1 MKRYLTVG
9 LVLAALIG
17 AGAVFAVTRDEP
29 SGSLPWVRADG
40 TIDISKAPEEFAV
53 AGPDGKEVV
62 CANGRTLKVRK
73 DLLLG
78 PPTKTPDE
86 LRAQPPAAP
95 GKDLVWRC
103 GHGRNPHLNPVL
115 VPRSQDPLG
124 AEGG

>member
-1 MKRYLTVG
+1 
-9 LVLAALIG
+9 LIG

-73 DLLLG
+73 ELLLG